1 MIHIVHVQSPLY
13 KGIRYA
19 VVSDMIPE
27 LLKVELEQKLTHEF
41 GKQIDI
47 VFESS
52 CHLNELSIEKMG
64 VHRILYVE

>member
-19 VVSDMIPE
+19 VVSNRIPE
-27 LLKVELEQKLTHEF
+27 VLKVELEQTFTHEF

-47 VFESS
+47 NFEYS

-64 VHRILYVE
+64 VHRILHIE

>member
-1 MIHIVHVQSPLY
+1 MIHIVHVESPLY

-27 LLKVELEQKLTHEF
+27 VLKVELEQKLTHEF

-52 CHLNELSIEKMG
+52 CHLNEMSIDKMG
-64 VHRILYVE
+64 VQRILYVE